1 MGKIAIDFKTGTVKK
16 EHDLIVGIDLGTTN
30 SLIAIVK
37 NGQAEVL
44 TDDNDSHLLVPS
56 IIHIDQNGHLVIG
69 DKAKENL
76 ISDPQATIYS
86 VKRLLGKS
94 YLDLNERKHVFGYT
108 LSEHQQDQIIK
119 VKVNDKFYSPIELS
133 SYILSYLKS
142 RAEKKLNQPISKA
155 VITVP
160 AYFNDAQRQATRDAG
175 KLAGLEVLRIVN
187 EPTAASL
194 AYGIGLNKDETKNI
208 VVYDLGGGTFDIS
221 ILRIENGIFE
231 VLSTHGDTYLGG
243 DDIDQNIIKFWSEKY
258 QFPIPTDPSVMN
270 ELRLIAEHSK
280 IELSNKNQT
289 SSLWNTINLEL
300 SHQEL
305 MESCSEIID
314 KTINGCI
321 EALKDSGLSKS
332 DISDVLMVGGST
344 KMPYIK
350 KRVTDFFEMN
360 VNDTINPDEVV
371 ALGAAIQADILAG
384 NRKDLLLLDI
394 NPLSLG
400 IETLGGLMDVII
412 PRNSKIPISQARQYT
427 TSKDGQINLKIAVY
441 QGERELVA
449 NNRKLAEFILNNI
462 PPMPAGFPKIEVRF
476 LIDADGILTVKALE
490 LRSGLTQSIDIKSQF
505 AIPEAEMA
513 QMLKESILFA
523 QSDQELKGLIDVTN
537 EANSI
542 ILNSQKFIKNHAALM
557 SEDQVEQMKL
567 FIAALEDTI
576 TLKDKNKIQ
585 TALNQLNEFATPIAH
600 IAMDQI
606 IQDALQGKTI

>member
-44 TDDNDSHLLVPS
+44 TDDNNSHLLVPS

-108 LSEHQQDQIIK
+108 LSEQQQDQIIK

-133 SYILSYLKS
+133 SFILSYLKS

-243 DDIDQNIIKFWSEKY
+243 DDIDQKIIKLWSEKY
-258 QFPIPTDPSVMN
+258 DFPIPTDPSLIN

-289 SSLWNTINLEL
+289 SSLWNDVTLEL
-300 SHQEL
+300 SNQEL

-321 EALKDSGLSKS
+321 AALKDSGLSKS
-332 DISDVLMVGGST
+332 DLSDVLMVGGST

-350 KRVTDFFEMN
+350 KRVADFFEMK

-513 QMLKESILFA
+513 QMLKESIIFA
-523 QSDQELKGLIDVTN
+523 QSDQALKGLIDVTN

-557 SEDQVEQMKL
+557 SEDQIEQMKIL
-567 FIAALEDTI
+567 ISTLEDTI

-585 TALNQLNEFATPIAH
+585 AALNQLNDFATPIAH